1 MREILIFME
10 FFSIWI
16 APVIGGPAVNNLLE
30 KDLFVAKASFSYTGR
45 PVLLDSP
52 SGGSPITEGV
62 RDLLVSWKVPLYNYS
77 VIHCISFSVGWPMGL
92 IGLA

>member
-30 KDLFVAKASFSYTGR
+30 KDLFVAKASCDTLSLVIRVGQCYWI
-45 PVLLDSP
+45 VLP
-52 SGGSPITEGV
+52 G
-62 RDLLVSWKVPLYNYS
+62 
-77 VIHCISFSVGWPMGL
+77 
-92 IGLA
+92 AAQ